1 MFAVA
6 VVIVVVSAVVVVLS
20 LVVVGAAVLVVVVVE
35 AVVVAVVLVVA
46 VAVVWIGP
54 VASPRRVPFSTV
66 RPTDVWVMPSPGA
79 ECAIHPDSSDAR
91 ELLDISALGSASVRG
106 GRGCPCSSSAA
117 GAGVTG
123 SKLEVRSSKEQ
134 VVSWKKK
141 VEVESGRRGSSSNW
155 TGRTVR
161 SILSCCGS

>member
-66 RPTDVWVMPSPGA
+66 RLTDVWVTPSPGA
-79 ECAIHPDSSDAR
+79 ECAIPQ
-91 ELLDISALGSASVRG
+91 IPPTPAS
-106 GRGCPCSSSAA
+106 CWIFPH
-117 GAGVTG
+117 
-123 SKLEVRSSKEQ
+123 
-134 VVSWKKK
+134 
-141 VEVESGRRGSSSNW
+141 
-155 TGRTVR
+155 
-161 SILSCCGS
+161 